1 MLTHPCFDLSALAG
15 ESAHVLDYDFAN
27 DGSGPALTSDF
38 TGSGSGGLVGF
49 TDDYGPA
56 LKITM
61 GANPGAA
68 TFSGPVFS
76 PSKVK
81 AVIIDVEGFSCTGAS
96 PLWGLGLYNAA
107 MTGYVELFRDNTGVA
122 LTSQIS
128 SSANRTIWKAAKGD
142 HYPLKNAR
150 MGLMVDFTTGKSTG
164 HMGYSMMQA
173 TANQPAAVGDLTL
186 KLRSLTTASYQNF
199 TTYWRHLTVTVIR

>member
-1 MLTHPCFDLSALAG
+1 MLSHPAFDISHLAG
-15 ESAHVLDYDFAN
+15 ESAHVIDYDFTAN
-27 DGSGPALTSDF
+27 YGPALAEAE
-38 TGSGSGGLVGF
+38 TGSGVASLVGF

-56 LKITM
+56 LKLQV
-61 GANPGAA
+61 GANPGA
-68 TFSGPVFS
+68 TSLTGFTVS

-96 PLWGLGLYNAA
+96 PLWGIGLYNDTL
-107 MTGYVELFRDNTGVA
+107 TGYVELFRDNTGVA

-128 SSANRTIWKAAKGD
+128 SSANRQMWKAAKGD
-142 HYPLKNAR
+142 HFPLKNAR

-164 HMGYSMMQA
+164 HMGYSMMQ
-173 TANQPAAVGDLTL
+173 TTTNQPTAVGDLSF

-199 TTYWRHLTVTVIR
+199 TTYWRRITATVIR